1 MLSSTIAQSQ
11 LLVSYQRILNTI
23 GIISRYKIIGKHCQ
37 LIVIVYYYFD
47 LFDTSIQMKKSNLK
61 LSSSDNS
68 KISQLMSS
76 IENKLD
82 LLAKDDF

>member
-1 MLSSTIAQSQ
+1 
-11 LLVSYQRILNTI
+11 
-23 GIISRYKIIGKHCQ
+23 
-37 LIVIVYYYFD
+37 
-47 LFDTSIQMKKSNLK
+47 MKKSNLK